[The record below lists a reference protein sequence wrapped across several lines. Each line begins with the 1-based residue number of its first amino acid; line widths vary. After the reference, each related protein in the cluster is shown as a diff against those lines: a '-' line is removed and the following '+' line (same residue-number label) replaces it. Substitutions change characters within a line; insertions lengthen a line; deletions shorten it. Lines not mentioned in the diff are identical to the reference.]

1 MNTKKNFSEY
11 YSPNGERVNVLLDE
25 YPNLIENNFDEEKNF
40 TLKQSKNSGSA
51 DIRDFTFKQKDKQ
64 IKSSLTKNFEDENN
78 LINSDS
84 LKDSKK
90 SLENI
95 RDPLIHEYPLEM
107 TQSMMDDA
115 ENNMDNEFIPGNNYN

>member
-64 IKSSLTKNFEDENN
+64 N
-78 LINSDS
+78 
-84 LKDSKK
+84 
-90 SLENI
+90 
-95 RDPLIHEYPLEM
+95 
-107 TQSMMDDA
+107 
-115 ENNMDNEFIPGNNYN
+115 